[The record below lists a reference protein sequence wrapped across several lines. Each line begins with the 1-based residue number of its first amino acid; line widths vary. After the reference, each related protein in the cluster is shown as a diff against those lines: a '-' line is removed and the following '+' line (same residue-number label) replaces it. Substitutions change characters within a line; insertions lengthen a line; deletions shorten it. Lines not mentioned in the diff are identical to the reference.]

1 MTHMIVETANA
12 EYVATEAF
20 IEVITPPPPVDYLSW
35 AKENIVF
42 SQRESSF
49 PGPYNPDLFPYFSEV
64 LTALSPE
71 DPCRIVTL
79 MGGAQIGKR
88 SVGSK
93 EREEEGERQDDQ
105 RRQRIGRGLAG
116 QWREEAE
123 AECGKRLAENAA
135 EAERKRALH
144 ALSERADWLMRS
156 IGDLDP
162 TDEEQLELIRSARKA
177 MQHLENM
184 LARLEA
190 T

>member
-20 IEVITPPPPVDYLSW
+20 IEVMTPPPPVDYLAW

-79 MGGAQIGKR
+79 MGGAQIGKTVCR
-88 SVGSK
+88 EYLHLRIDRHGS
-93 EREEEGERQDDQ
+93 G
-105 RRQRIGRGLAG
+105 
-116 QWREEAE
+116 
-123 AECGKRLAENAA
+123 
-135 EAERKRALH
+135 
-144 ALSERADWLMRS
+144 
-156 IGDLDP
+156 
-162 TDEEQLELIRSARKA
+162 
-177 MQHLENM
+177 
-184 LARLEA
+184 
-190 T
+190 